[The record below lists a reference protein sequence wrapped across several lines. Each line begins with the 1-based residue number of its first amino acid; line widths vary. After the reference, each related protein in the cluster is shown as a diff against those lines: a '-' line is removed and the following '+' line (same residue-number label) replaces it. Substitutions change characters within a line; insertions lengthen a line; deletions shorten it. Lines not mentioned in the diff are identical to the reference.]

1 MSYLRGCVDLSSV
14 HTYIYT
20 DDVIIQAQ
28 TSIRLNCIYLSLGL
42 DPPLITNV
50 LNYTSLRH
58 TLVIGPRALT
68 R

>member
-1 MSYLRGCVDLSSV
+1 MIKSELELLIY
-14 HTYIYT
+14 HPYTYT

-28 TSIRLNCIYLSLGL
+28 TSIRLNCIYLSLHL
-42 DPPLITNV
+42 DPSLITNV
-50 LNYTSLRH
+50 LNYTLLRH